1 MPIIRTTEGHGK
13 IPSEDTLFD
22 SRGEDGQLSVWH
34 QMMARAGYVPILLRL
49 TIEWLALE
57 MHSIVIAPGLA
68 KSLSRVLDLWDD
80 LRLTYTLITT
90 NRENRVEQHLT
101 ICHQPGLGYHIF
113 LISIDCLNYL
123 YRLFDLTRTYFYS
136 CKLCGPY
143 LSWVSAT
150 SLFCCLRRPHFFP
163 RCANMS
169 WLLTLLDC

>member
-22 SRGEDGQLSVWH
+22 SGGEDGQLSVWH
-34 QMMARAGYVPILLRL
+34 QMMARAGYVPIFLWL

-90 NRENRVEQHLT
+90 NSENRVAQHLT
-101 ICHQPGLGYHIF
+101 LCHQRGHGYHF
-113 LISIDCLNYL
+113 YLISIDCLNYL
-123 YRLFDLTRTYFYS
+123 YRLFDLTRTYFYR
-136 CKLCGPY
+136 GYIIVDY
-143 LSWVSAT
+143 LKISRWG
-150 SLFCCLRRPHFFP
+150 HF
-163 RCANMS
+163 
-169 WLLTLLDC
+169 W